1 MVKAVFLDR
10 DGTITLDTG
19 HVHKIEDLDFLPNA
33 IPALKLLQNAGL
45 KLFVVTNQSGIGR
58 GYFAEEDYH
67 KVNEHMIAGL
77 KKQGIVLHEVFYC
90 PHHPDD
96 DCECRKPKTKM
107 FELAAE
113 KHNIQLKKSY
123 VVGDKTMD
131 VMLGKNAG
139 SKTILVLTGY
149 AGEESQ
155 CCEVSPDFVA
165 KDLLHAAKWIVEQEN
180 NSLIQ

>member
-33 IPALKLLQNAGL
+33 LPALKMLQDAGL

-67 KVNEHMIAGL
+67 KVTHHML
-77 KKQGIVLHEVFYC
+77 SEMKKQGIEIHEVYHC
-90 PHHPDD
+90 PHHPSD
-96 DCECRKPKTKM
+96 DCCCRKPKTRM
-107 FELAAE
+107 LELAAE
-113 KHNIQLKKSY
+113 KHNINLKNSY

-131 VMLGKNAG
+131 VMLGKNTG
-139 SKTILVLTGY
+139 SKAVLVLTGK
-149 AGEESQ
+149 AGKEPQ
-155 CCEVSPDFVA
+155 QYKVTPDFVA
-165 KDLLHAAKWIVEQEN
+165 KDLLHAAEWIIAQEK
-180 NSLIQ
+180 Q